1 GGPLAEHRAGR
12 RRRRTRRRGSRSGKL
27 CLNLL
32 ELPLQ
37 QLGLAFEAL
46 DLRRLRRRL
55 RASSGRNEQRR
66 AQKCGARRQL
76 LLEIHDRPPS
86 KTRAGDPVP
95 PPSATIPPVNNR
107 LMTNPVLAG
116 IAEGSVAQQHHFRG
130 HTMRELLP
138 RLCNYSFE

>member
-1 GGPLAEHRAGR
+1 MSLTVLCWRHTDSAAMKPPSVTFTLSGGGGAGGPFGEHRAGR

-66 AQKCGARRQL
+66 AQKCGARHQL

-107 LMTNPVLAG
+107 
-116 IAEGSVAQQHHFRG
+116 
-130 HTMRELLP
+130 
-138 RLCNYSFE
+138 